1 MLASDSELIKKKCV
15 PCDGGVD
22 PLTKAKAEEYLAVVP
37 GWTLAEDVKH
47 ISRELVFKDFVSAIA
62 FVNELAKLAEAEGHH
77 PDINLTSWNH
87 LQVTLWT
94 HAIGGL
100 SENDFIVA
108 AKANQIL
115 SQHPELLA

>member
-1 MLASDSELIKKKCV
+1 M
-15 PCDGGVD
+15 PCEGGVA
-22 PLTKAKAEEYLAVVP
+22 PLTKAKAEEYLTVVP
-37 GWTLAEDVKH
+37 GWVLAQDVKH
-47 ISRELVFKDFVSAIA
+47 ISQELKFKDFVSAIA

-87 LQVTLWT
+87 LQITLWT

-100 SENDFIVA
+100 TENDFIVA

-115 SQHPELLA
+115 SHHQDLLA

>member
-1 MLASDSELIKKKCV
+1 MHDFTKKHCV
-15 PCDGGVD
+15 PCEGGVD
-22 PLTKAKAEEYLAVVP
+22 PLTKAKAEEYLSVVP
-37 GWTLAEDVKH
+37 GWVLVSDVKH
-47 ISRELVFKDFVSAIA
+47 ISRELVFKDFVSAMA

-77 PDINLTSWNH
+77 PDIHLTSWNH

-108 AKANQIL
+108 AKTNHML
-115 SQHPELLA
+115 DQHLDLLA